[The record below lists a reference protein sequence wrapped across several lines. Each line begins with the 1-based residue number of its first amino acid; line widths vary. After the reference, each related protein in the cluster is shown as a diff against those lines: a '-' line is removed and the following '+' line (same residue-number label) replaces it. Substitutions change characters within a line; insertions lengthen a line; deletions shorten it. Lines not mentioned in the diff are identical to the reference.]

1 MSSSSNLPSTPSDA
15 PPALCDC
22 ERGYNGLGMAV
33 GECDCQSMPASDP
46 EEAYQV
52 DEAIEATNGLH
63 DACITRVQAG
73 GIRALVARISA
84 DAARIRELE
93 AAGRALLT
101 CPAIADIASEDRDP
115 EDVVAERKMR
125 AALGSRRDG

>member
-1 MSSSSNLPSTPSDA
+1 MSDA
-15 PPALCDC
+15 RATAAVKPATDYEISGIKAAMPDHFYPRHRMLADM
-22 ERGYNGLGMAV
+22 GL
-33 GECDCQSMPASDP
+33 
-46 EEAYQV
+46 
-52 DEAIEATNGLH
+52 L
-63 DACITRVQAG
+63 
-73 GIRALVARISA
+73 LARIAA

>member
-1 MSSSSNLPSTPSDA
+1 MSDA
-15 PPALCDC
+15 RAATDAELMASLRDFVGRYRSSGNEPANVMRVMTLLNRLLDD
-22 ERGYNGLGMAV
+22 N
-33 GECDCQSMPASDP
+33 AS
-46 EEAYQV
+46 
-52 DEAIEATNGLH
+52 
-63 DACITRVQAG
+63 
-73 GIRALVARISA
+73 

>member
-1 MSSSSNLPSTPSDA
+1 MSDA
-15 PPALCDC
+15 CAATDAELLASLRAFVEQHRNGGDAPANVMRVMTL
-22 ERGYNGLGMAV
+22 
-33 GECDCQSMPASDP
+33 
-46 EEAYQV
+46 
-52 DEAIEATNGLH
+52 LH
-63 DACITRVQAG
+63 RLLDDNA
-73 GIRALVARISA
+73 A

>member
-1 MSSSSNLPSTPSDA
+1 MSDA
-15 PPALCDC
+15 RAATDA
-22 ERGYNGLGMAV
+22 EIAGYKRARLL
-33 GECDCQSMPASDP
+33 DASVP
-46 EEAYQV
+46 
-52 DEAIEATNGLH
+52 LH
-63 DACITRVQAG
+63 AFG
-73 GIRALVARISA
+73 PLLARIAA

>member
-1 MSSSSNLPSTPSDA
+1 MSAVKPATDKEIDDLIRTCRLNAA
-15 PPALCDC
+15 PDTIWGRVLQEGALK
-22 ERGYNGLGMAV
+22 LA
-33 GECDCQSMPASDP
+33 
-46 EEAYQV
+46 
-52 DEAIEATNGLH
+52 
-63 DACITRVQAG
+63 
-73 GIRALVARISA
+73 ARIAA

>member
-1 MSSSSNLPSTPSDA
+1 MSDA
-15 PPALCDC
+15 CAATDDLLRRLNDAADLMSQ
-22 ERGYNGLGMAV
+22 ERAV
-33 GECDCQSMPASDP
+33 YCP
-46 EEAYQV
+46 QV
-52 DEAIEATNGLH
+52 L
-63 DACITRVQAG
+63 RQA
-73 GIRALVARISA
+73 
-84 DAARIRELE
+84 AARIRELE

>member
-1 MSSSSNLPSTPSDA
+1 MSDA
-15 PPALCDC
+15 RATAAVKPATD
-22 ERGYNGLGMAV
+22 
-33 GECDCQSMPASDP
+33 
-46 EEAYQV
+46 
-52 DEAIEATNGLH
+52 
-63 DACITRVQAG
+63 
-73 GIRALVARISA
+73 ALVEELRSAGMCPFCGHDPYHYVDIGVGFQAVAVNCCDYGIALFQHGDEQLSKVRARMEQAAARIAA